1 METTNIVINQISM
14 MYILIL
20 IGFIL
25 YRKGIIKYDGTLQLT
40 NILLWVVNPMIMI
53 TRYQMNF
60 SMEKFNELML
70 SLGLAMCVMV
80 SGLIV
85 ARIFVRNGIDQF
97 AIGFPN
103 SGFMGIPL
111 VSSILGIDSVFFLSA
126 YLVCFN
132 ILSYTY
138 GICLVSGD
146 RKQASIKKI
155 VTNPVV
161 IAVIIGLVIFISPVK
176 LPEPVYNAC
185 KSLGSINTPLAML
198 ILGTYIAQSKISNL
212 FTDKRAYYISF
223 VKLIIIPILTAVL
236 LKFIP
241 NSIYD
246 IKMVMYIASVT
257 PTGMTVAML
266 SQVYG
271 ADYSYGARI
280 VGLTTVLSLI
290 TIPLALLLPGLIW

>member
-14 MYILIL
+14 MYILTL

-103 SGFMGIPL
+103 SGFIGIPL

-290 TIPLALLLPGLIW
+290 TIPFALLLPGLIW

>member
-290 TIPLALLLPGLIW
+290 TIPFALLLPGLIW